1 MPKDPSLKT
10 VLVLGSGPIVI
21 GQACEFD
28 YSGVQ
33 AVRALKEEGIRV
45 VLLNPNPATV
55 MTEVDT
61 ADATY
66 IEPLRPWVVRRIL
79 ERENVD
85 GVLTTLGGQTALN
98 LAIECHERG
107 LWSEFN
113 VRLLGAGIDSIRLAE
128 DREEF
133 RKAMESIGLPFSRG
147 YLARSLEEGLK
158 AVHEIGLPVI
168 LRPSFTLGGEGG
180 GIAETMEEAGS
191 IIEAGLRAS
200 PVGSIQIEE
209 SLIGWKE
216 FELEV
221 IRDKADN
228 GIMVCSIENVD
239 PMGVHTGDSVTVAP
253 AQTLTDKEIQTL
265 RDWSLKILRRIGVE
279 CGGSN
284 VQFALHPET
293 GRLIVVEMNPRVSR
307 SSALASKA
315 TGYPIARVATLLAIG
330 YTLDELPNRITR
342 TTVAAFEPSLD
353 YVCVKIPRWAFEKF
367 PGLNQRLTTRMQS
380 IGEAMALG
388 RTFTEA
394 LGKAIRSIEKG
405 RPRLLGLFE
414 SMPDEELA
422 SRLTDTSPDRL
433 LLIAEAL
440 RRGWPRTALS
450 RVTGWD
456 PWFLSQ
462 VRLMV
467 GTMTRVASF
476 RNGVLPASLYSLAK
490 SHGLGD
496 AEIHAAIAPEK
507 INLGGSKQ
515 PSKINLGGCDR
526 ERFEPGFRGVDTCA
540 GEFEAGSPYF
550 YSAHGTVSEGSG
562 LGDKAV
568 IILGSGPNRIG
579 QGLEFDTCCVSA
591 VAGLRDEGL
600 HPILYNC
607 NPETVSTDFDTADR
621 LYFEPVTEEDVLAV
635 CRRERPRGVIVGLG
649 GQTPLK
655 VAARL
660 EQEGIPI
667 LGTKPAGIMLAED
680 REEFASLCVRNGI
693 LIPESRT
700 AHTADEAIKAAADL
714 GYPLMLRPSFVLGGE
729 GMAIVWNS
737 EELRAR
743 LDSAIRVTESNPLL
757 LDRFLDDAT
766 EIDLDVISDGT
777 DVHPCGFLEHIE
789 PAGIHSG
796 DSMQVYPPQTV
807 STVEQDRM
815 LEVASTLSR
824 ELGAVGLMNLQFAR
838 CDGRLYLLEVNPRAS
853 RTVPFL
859 HKASGAPWARFAAR
873 VMAGARLVDLNLPM
887 PDPRGRVWVKAPV
900 FPFARFGVD
909 PVLGPEMRST
919 GEVMGSGPG
928 FGHALVKALRAA
940 GCVLHRSGAIFVS
953 LNRRDRNRPRVLE
966 LVRLLK
972 QCGSGIHATEGTA
985 AFLAEHGVQARVVGK
1000 LGEGPDDAISMLK
1013 NAGIS
1018 LVLNTP
1024 AGHRGRTDA
1033 AAIRVASGVNGVA
1046 CITTLEGCIAALR
1059 GVLVLREAKLDV
1071 SSLQACSGKLC
1082 DPDALTAVQT
1092 ENTGV

>member
-1 MPKDPSLKT
+1 MPRDPSLKT

-33 AVRALKEEGIRV
+33 AVRALKEEGLRV

-55 MTEVDT
+55 MTEADT

-79 ERENVD
+79 ERERVD

-98 LAIECHERG
+98 LAMECHERG
-107 LWSEFN
+107 IWQEFN
-113 VRLLGAGIDSIRLAE
+113 VRLLGAGIESIRMAE

-133 RKAMESIGLPFSRG
+133 RQAMESIGLPCSRG
-147 YLARSLEEGLK
+147 CLVKSMDEGIR
-158 AVHEIGLPVI
+158 AVREIGLPVI

-180 GIAETMEEAGS
+180 GIAETEEEARA
-191 IIEAGLRAS
+191 IIELGLRAS

-228 GIMVCSIENVD
+228 GIMICSIENVD
-239 PMGVHTGDSVTVAP
+239 PMGVHTGDSLTVAP
-253 AQTLTDKEIQTL
+253 AQTLTDKELQTL
-265 RDWSLKILRRIGVE
+265 RDWSLKILRRIGVD

-315 TGYPIARVATLLAIG
+315 TGYPIARVATMLAIG

-367 PGLNQRLTTRMQS
+367 PGLDPRLTTRMQS

-394 LGKAIRSIEKG
+394 LGKALRSIEKG
-405 RPRLLGLFE
+405 QPRLLGQFANL
-414 SMPDEELA
+414 SDEELVN
-422 SRLTDTSPDRL
+422 RLKSTSQDRL
-433 LLIAEAL
+433 LHIAEAL

-450 RVTGWD
+450 RITGWD

-462 VRLMV
+462 IRLMV
-467 GTMTRVASF
+467 GSMARVASF
-476 RNGVLPASLYSLAK
+476 HGATLPESLYSLAK

-496 AEIHAAIAPEK
+496 AEIAAAIGAPP
-507 INLGGSKQ
+507 NA
-515 PSKINLGGCDR
+515 PCPVRND
-526 ERFEPGFRGVDTCA
+526 PGYRGVDTCA
-540 GEFEAGSPYF
+540 GEFEAATPYF
-550 YSAHGTVSEGSG
+550 YSAHGTKGEGTG
-562 LGDKAV
+562 LGDRAV

-591 VAGLRDEGL
+591 VSGLRDEGL
-600 HPILYNC
+600 NPILYNC

-660 EQEGIPI
+660 AAEGVTI
-667 LGTKPAGIMLAED
+667 LGTQPAGIALAED
-680 REEFASLCVRNGI
+680 REAFADLCRRHGV

-700 AHTADEAIKAAADL
+700 ALNVEEALAAASEL
-714 GYPLMLRPSFVLGGE
+714 GFPLMLRPSFVLGGE
-729 GMAIVWNS
+729 GMAIVWNQD
-737 EELRAR
+737 ELRSR
-743 LDSAIRVTESNPLL
+743 LDSAIRVTEKNPLL
-757 LDRFLDDAT
+757 LDRFLEDAT
-766 EIDLDVISDGT
+766 EIDLDLISDGQ

-796 DSMQVYPPQTV
+796 DSVQVYPPQTI
-807 STVEQDRM
+807 SDAEQAEM
-815 LEVASTLSR
+815 LAIAARLAV
-824 ELGAVGLMNLQFAR
+824 ELGAVGLMNMQFAR

-853 RTVPFL
+853 RTIPFL

-873 VMAGARLVDLNLPM
+873 VMAGRKLKDLNLPQ

-900 FPFARFGVD
+900 FPFARFGID

-919 GEVMGSGPG
+919 GEVMGSGPRL
-928 FGHALVKALRAA
+928 GHALAKALRAA
-940 GCVLHRSGAIFVS
+940 GCVLHKSGAIFVS
-953 LNRRDRNRPRVLE
+953 LNRRDKDRPRTLE
-966 LVRLLK
+966 LVAMLK
-972 QCGSGIHATEGTA
+972 EVGSEIYATEGTA
-985 AFLAEHGVQARVVGK
+985 RFLGLHGLNAHVVGK
-1000 LGEGPDDAISMLK
+1000 LGEGRTDAVKMLRE
-1013 NAGIS
+1013 AGIS

-1033 AAIRVASGVNGVA
+1033 AAIRVAASGSGVA
-1046 CITTLEGCIAALR
+1046 CITTIEGCIAALR
-1059 GVLVLREAKLDV
+1059 GIKALRESALDIAP
-1071 SSLQACSGKLC
+1071 LQS
-1082 DPDALTAVQT
+1082 
-1092 ENTGV
+1092 

>member
-1 MPKDPSLKT
+1 MPRDPSLKT

-55 MTEVDT
+55 MTEPST

-66 IEPLRPWVVRRIL
+66 IEPLRPWVVERIL

-98 LAIECHERG
+98 LAVECHDRG
-107 LWSEFN
+107 IWDRFG
-113 VRLLGAGIDSIRLAE
+113 VRLLGADIRSIRMAE
-128 DREEF
+128 DRQEF
-133 RKAMESIGLPFSRG
+133 RDAMESIGLPCSRG
-147 YLARSLEEGLK
+147 CLVTNLEDGMK
-158 AVHEIGLPVI
+158 AVREIGLPVI

-180 GIAETMEEAGS
+180 GIAETEQEAAE
-191 IIEAGLRAS
+191 IIRLGLKAS
-200 PVGSIQIEE
+200 PVGSIQVEE

-221 IRDKADN
+221 IRDRADN
-228 GIMVCSIENVD
+228 GIMICSIENID
-239 PMGVHTGDSVTVAP
+239 PMGVHTGDSITVAP
-253 AQTLTDKEIQTL
+253 AQTLTDKELQTL
-265 RDWSLKILRRIGVE
+265 RDWSLKILRRIGVD

-315 TGYPIARVATLLAIG
+315 TGYPIARVATLLALG
-330 YTLDELPNRITR
+330 YTLDELPNRITK
-342 TTVAAFEPSLD
+342 TTSAAFEPSLD

-367 PGLNQRLTTRMQS
+367 PGLDPRLTTRMQS

-394 LGKAIRSIEKG
+394 LGKAIRSMEKG
-405 RPRLLGLFE
+405 APRLLGAFAGL
-414 SMPDEELA
+414 SDD
-422 SRLTDTSPDRL
+422 RLLERLVTTSPDRL

-440 RRGWPRTALS
+440 RRGWPRTALN
-450 RVTGWD
+450 RMTGWD

-476 RNGVLPASLYSLAK
+476 RGAADLPESMYSLAK
-490 SHGLGD
+490 SHGIGD
-496 AEIHAAIAPEK
+496 AEIAASTGI
-507 INLGGSKQ
+507 GH
-515 PSKINLGGCDR
+515 DR
-526 ERFEPGFRGVDTCA
+526 LRDGRGDPGYRGVDTCA
-540 GEFEAGSPYF
+540 GEFQAGTPYF
-550 YSAHGTVSEGSG
+550 YSSWGVHGEGEG
-562 LGDKAV
+562 IGDKAV

-591 VAGLRDEGL
+591 VDGLRDEGL
-600 HPILYNC
+600 NPILYNC

-621 LYFEPVTEEDVLAV
+621 LYFEPVSEEDVLAA
-635 CRRERPRGVIVGLG
+635 CRREKPRGVMVGLG

-660 EQEGIPI
+660 EAEGVRI
-667 LGTKPAGIMLAED
+667 LGTSPRGINLAED
-680 REEFASLCVRNGI
+680 REEFAALCHKHDIR
-693 LIPESRT
+693 IPQSRT
-700 AHTADEAIKAAADL
+700 ATNRDQAMAAAMEL
-714 GYPLMLRPSFVLGGE
+714 GFPLMLRPSFVLGGE
-729 GMAIVWNS
+729 GMAIAWNM
-737 EELRAR
+737 EDLETR
-743 LDSAIRVTESNPLL
+743 LDNAILVTSEKPLL
-757 LDRFLDDAT
+757 LDRFLEDAT

-777 DVHPCGFLEHIE
+777 DIHTCGFLEHIE

-796 DSMQVYPPQTV
+796 DSIQVFPPQTID
-807 STVEQDRM
+807 EPDQARM
-815 LEVASTLSR
+815 LEIARTLAV
-824 ELGAVGLMNLQFAR
+824 ELGAIGLMNLQFAR
-838 CDGRLYLLEVNPRAS
+838 CQGLIYLLEVNPRAS

-859 HKASGAPWARFAAR
+859 HKASGSPWARHAAR
-873 VMAGARLVDLNLPM
+873 VMTGRKLSELGLPM

-900 FPFARFGVD
+900 FPFSRFGID

-919 GEVMGSGPG
+919 GEVMGSGPDL
-928 FGHALVKALRAA
+928 GHALVKALRAA

-953 LNRRDRNRPRVLE
+953 LNRRDRTRPLAIE
-966 LVRLLK
+966 LARMLR
-972 QCGSGIHATEGTA
+972 GMEAEIYATEGTA
-985 AFLAEHGVQARVVGK
+985 RFLMENGVKSQILSK
-1000 LGEGPDDAISMLK
+1000 LGEGGRDAVTILRE
-1013 NAGIS
+1013 AGIS
-1018 LVLNTP
+1018 LILNTP
-1024 AGHRGRTDA
+1024 AGGRGRTDA
-1033 AAIRVASGVNGVA
+1033 ASIRVAASANGVA
-1046 CITTLEGCIAALR
+1046 CVTTLQGSIAALR
-1059 GVLVLREAKLDV
+1059 GVMALRESALDIRA
-1071 SSLQACSGKLC
+1071 LQDDDGQSRAM
-1082 DPDALTAVQT
+1082 
-1092 ENTGV
+1092 

>member
-1 MPKDPSLKT
+1 MPRDASINT

-33 AVRALKEEGIRV
+33 AVRALKEEGLRV

-55 MTEVDT
+55 MTEADT

-79 ERENVD
+79 EREHVD

-98 LAIECHERG
+98 LAMECHERG
-107 LWSEFN
+107 IWQEFN
-113 VRLLGAGIDSIRLAE
+113 VRLLGANIESIRMAE

-133 RKAMESIGLPFSRG
+133 RQAMESIGLPCSRG
-147 YLARSLEEGLK
+147 CLVKNMEDGMR
-158 AVHEIGLPVI
+158 AVREIGLPVI

-180 GIAETMEEAGS
+180 GIAETEDEARA
-191 IIEAGLRAS
+191 IIELGLRAS

-221 IRDKADN
+221 IRDRADN
-228 GIMVCSIENVD
+228 GIMICSIENVD

-253 AQTLTDKEIQTL
+253 AQTLTDKELQTL
-265 RDWSLKILRRIGVE
+265 RDWALKILRRIGVD

-284 VQFALHPET
+284 VQFALDPET

-367 PGLNQRLTTRMQS
+367 PGLTPQLTTRMQS

-394 LGKAIRSIEKG
+394 LGKALRSIEKG
-405 RPRLLGLFE
+405 SPRLLGNFA
-414 SMPDEELA
+414 SMSDVDLVK
-422 SRLTDTSPDRL
+422 RLETTSPDRL

-440 RRGWPRTALS
+440 RRGWPRTAVS
-450 RVTGWD
+450 RLTGWD

-462 VRLMV
+462 IRLMV
-467 GTMTRVASF
+467 GTMARVSSF
-476 RNGVLPASLYSLAK
+476 RGSSSIPESLYSLAK

-496 AEIHAAIAPEK
+496 AEISAATGIGHDALAAEYA
-507 INLGGSKQ
+507 
-515 PSKINLGGCDR
+515 
-526 ERFEPGFRGVDTCA
+526 EPGFRGVDTCA
-540 GEFEAGSPYF
+540 GEFEAATPYF
-550 YSAHGTVSEGSG
+550 YSAHGTASEGQG

-591 VAGLRDEGL
+591 VSGLRDEGL
-600 HPILYNC
+600 KPILYNC
-607 NPETVSTDFDTADR
+607 NPETVSTDFDISDR

-635 CRRERPRGVIVGLG
+635 YRREKPRGVIVGLG

-660 EQEGIPI
+660 AAEGVPI
-667 LGTKPAGIMLAED
+667 LGTQPEGIALAED
-680 REEFASLCVRNGI
+680 REAFADLCKRHNI

-700 AHTADEAIKAAADL
+700 ALNTADALREAADL
-714 GYPLMLRPSFVLGGE
+714 GFPLMLRPSFVLGGE
-729 GMAIVWNS
+729 GMAIVWN
-737 EELRAR
+737 EDDLRTR
-743 LDSAIRVTESNPLL
+743 LESAIRVTQENPLL
-757 LDRFLDDAT
+757 LDRFLEEAT

-777 DVHPCGFLEHIE
+777 MVHPCGFLEHIE

-796 DSMQVYPPQTV
+796 DSIQVYPPQTI
-807 STVEQDRM
+807 SMEEQAEM
-815 LEVASTLSR
+815 LGIASRLAV

-853 RTVPFL
+853 RTIPFL
-859 HKASGAPWARFAAR
+859 HKASGAPWARYAAR
-873 VMAGARLVDLNLPM
+873 VMAGRKISELNLPA

-900 FPFARFGVD
+900 FPFARFGID

-919 GEVMGSGPG
+919 GEVMGSGPRLG
-928 FGHALVKALRAA
+928 DALVKALRAA

-953 LNRRDRNRPRVLE
+953 LNRRDKTRPRAVE
-966 LVRLLK
+966 LAGMLK
-972 QCGSGIHATEGTA
+972 ELGSEIYATEGTA
-985 AFLAEHGVQARVVGK
+985 RFLKEHGLNPHVLSK
-1000 LGEGPDDAISMLK
+1000 LGESGRNPVTSLRE
-1013 NAGIS
+1013 AGIT

-1024 AGHRGRTDA
+1024 AGGRGRTDA
-1033 AAIRVASGVNGVA
+1033 AAIRVAANSNGVA

-1059 GVLVLREAKLDV
+1059 GVMALRESALDIAA
-1071 SSLQACSGKLC
+1071 LQ
-1082 DPDALTAVQT
+1082 DRT
-1092 ENTGV
+1092 